1 MHLGGHLARHLGR
14 LLGAAA
20 AAAAPVPPSRP
31 KRVQIVDETAIVAV
45 ASGATIAVL
54 LESADG

>member
-14 LLGAAA
+14 LLGGTA

-31 KRVQIVDETAIVAV
+31 KRVQIVDETAFVAV
-45 ASGATIAVL
+45 AAGATIAVL
-54 LESADG
+54 VEPADG